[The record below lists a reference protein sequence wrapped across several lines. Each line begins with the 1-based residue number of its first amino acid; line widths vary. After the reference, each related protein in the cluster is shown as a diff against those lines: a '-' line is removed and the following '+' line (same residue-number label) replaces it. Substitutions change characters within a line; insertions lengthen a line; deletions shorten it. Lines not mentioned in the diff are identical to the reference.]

1 LIFSQDL
8 EDGRRHAEAADENMH
23 LPMPEDEDEDLSE
36 YSFAKFAATY
46 FQHNQSHTYIRK
58 LLKQPLLVMRNEGD
72 QLAALATWVTI
83 LRFMGDLPEPK
94 YHVMGDNRV
103 SGSIKK
109 NLLRVI
115 SY

>member
-1 LIFSQDL
+1 LIISQDL
-8 EDGRRHAEAADENMH
+8 EDGRRHAEAADENMQ
-23 LPMPEDEDEDLSE
+23 LPMPDDEDEDLSE

-46 FQHNQSHTYIRK
+46 FQHNQTHTYIRK

-103 SGSIKK
+103 SGSLEKK
-109 NLLRVI
+109 FMESN
-115 SY
+115 